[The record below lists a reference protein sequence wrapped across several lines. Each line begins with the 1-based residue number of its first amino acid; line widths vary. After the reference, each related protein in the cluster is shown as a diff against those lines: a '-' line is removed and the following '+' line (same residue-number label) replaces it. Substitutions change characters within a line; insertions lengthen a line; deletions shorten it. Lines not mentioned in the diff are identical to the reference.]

1 MKHEKEWHTCDRCGA
16 EIDKMP
22 EETGIFGRKFLSPAE
37 LEMIYS
43 DKDGYVSDEYM
54 VSENVMAV
62 TIVEKQYK
70 KRKSFDL
77 CPRCRKDFERFMKN
91 ERTT

>member
-1 MKHEKEWHTCDRCGA
+1 MRHEKEWHTCDRCGA

-22 EETGIFGRKFLSPAE
+22 ERTGIFYRKFLSPAE

-43 DKDGYVSDEYM
+43 DKCGYVSDEYM

-62 TIVEKQYK
+62 TIVESQYK

-77 CPRCRKDFERFMKN
+77 CPKCRKDFERFMKN
-91 ERTT
+91 E

>member
-1 MKHEKEWHTCDRCGA
+1 MRHKKEWRTCDRCGA

-22 EETGIFGRKFLSPAE
+22 EETGIFWRKFLSPAE
-37 LEMIYS
+37 LGMIYS

-70 KRKSFDL
+70 NVNHLIYALSAEKILRGL
-77 CPRCRKDFERFMKN
+77 
-91 ERTT
+91 

>member
-1 MKHEKEWHTCDRCGA
+1 MSK
-16 EIDKMP
+16 IFKMP
-22 EETGIFGRKFLSPAE
+22 EETAMFGRKFLSPAE

-77 CPRCRKDFERFMKN
+77 CPKCRKDFERFMKN
-91 ERTT
+91 E

>member
-22 EETGIFGRKFLSPAE
+22 ERTGIFYRKFLSPAE

-43 DKDGYVSDEYM
+43 DKCGYVSDEYM
-54 VSENVMAV
+54 VYENIMAV
-62 TIVEKQYK
+62 TIVESQSKNC
-70 KRKSFDL
+70 KSFDL
-77 CPRCRKDFERFMKN
+77 CPKCRKDFERFMKN
-91 ERTT
+91 E